1 MARRR
6 TRRSQQNPIDNEI
19 TRPVVEKGM
28 IGGRF
33 KPLSDHDIEQIH
45 QTTLDVL
52 ENIQSCLMNLFNI
65 MIG

>member
-1 MARRR
+1 LMARRR

-45 QTTLDVL
+45 QTTLDV
-52 ENIQSCLMNLFNI
+52 F
-65 MIG
+65 